1 MRRELLCLTT
11 TRETPWLRLTTRTPP
26 RSRRVAPGFA
36 FGRHATALARA
47 VSGSVGREACA
58 ARVPRTSLLE
68 RPQESNSMDMS
79 HRICMPSLAI
89 SQPGSTRQR
98 AVWIRSQM
106 YRVPTPPRHDRNA
119 PRQLT
124 SPVTSRPHR
133 HQCMSTV
140 GGRIH
145 ICIRTPCRMR
155 DESVAYMYVSIFLIE
170 PLTRWPQDAQC
181 DVAAEAPVRCDALTT
196 AITC

>member
-11 TRETPWLRLTTRTPP
+11 TRETPWLRLVRRTVSGRHARP
-26 RSRRVAPGFA
+26 RSRGP
-36 FGRHATALARA
+36 
-47 VSGSVGREACA
+47 SGSVGREACA
-58 ARVPRTSLLE
+58 ARVSRTSLLE
-68 RPQESNSMDMS
+68 RPQESNSMDVS